1 MNTDVAGAI
10 SGYYKQIYVAIK
22 ELLSLK
28 FENSFVGIE
37 CGADVRV
44 FHSNIKS
51 ESVEVKFHK
60 NKIPLYSNEISK
72 TIYNFYW
79 QSYNDIKLIFYS
91 NTEKPGT
98 NILETNGVEKKTFVL
113 HSLIKYHLIQNKQY
127 KEKISKHFKQCG
139 IFCNQCTTFYCNNC
153 ITNFVRQNI
162 DFYPSAFKEIIDI
175 NENVN
180 IDEFTYKIQLLF
192 EDKDKIESIACIKG
206 ELLKLL
212 KDNFKRYTRGL
223 DDFVLEAII
232 QKIAISFFDT
242 TVFNSIIKNKETLD
256 YQNHKK
262 LSRENVIEFIKNYT
276 DFLYEYKADVL
287 ELKILDL
294 VEEANLDKE
303 KILFKFKQEYND
315 YLISKKTNHIYNSS
329 SIKEYFKQIGMRF
342 KTEAKGNEVVKRFI
356 LYNEGLGLI
365 AYLMTLKI
373 NELSIFEDK
382 LFIRANFDKFLFIK
396 NEGYYEYKF
405 ISKYVNKHKKS
416 ENEFYRYAQIGDISL
431 LETISENCLTP
442 SIKIDKLGDLISLDE
457 YQKINKIHSG
467 TISKLKDV
475 VSSNANILII
485 SSPSINKKPFLNAL
499 ISTIPHN
506 LSSLIIAEDITSL
519 PKVGLQNQF
528 VIVDSLKED
537 YESNIVKLS
546 SIVGI
551 NDKCI
556 ALIDNYK
563 LDHNI
568 IHKHQVLLLNKAKSL
583 ITLLHRDPKNFRSK
597 MTFEEINKE
606 LSRFKKK
613 DFSMFDYFIILDN
626 YYVQKNKQDV
636 IRIIGKKK
644 KY

>member
-1 MNTDVAGAI
+1 M
-10 SGYYKQIYVAIK
+10 
-22 ELLSLK
+22 
-28 FENSFVGIE
+28 
-37 CGADVRV
+37 
-44 FHSNIKS
+44 
-51 ESVEVKFHK
+51 KFHK
-60 NKIPLYSNEISK
+60 NKIPLYSYEISK

-79 QSYNDIKLIFYS
+79 QSYDDIKLIFYS
-91 NTEKPGT
+91 NTEKPRS
-98 NILETNGVEKKTFVL
+98 NIFEKNGVLKKTFIL
-113 HSLIKYHLIQNKQY
+113 HSLIKYHFNLNKQN
-127 KEKISKHFKQCG
+127 KEKISKHIKRSG
-139 IFCNQCTTFYCNNC
+139 ISCNECTTFYCNNC

-162 DFYPSAFKEIIDI
+162 DFYPSAFKELIDI

-180 IDEFTYKIQLLF
+180 IDEFTYKIQFVF
-192 EDKDKIESIACIKG
+192 EDKGKIESIAFIKG

-223 DDFVLEAII
+223 DDFILEAII

-262 LSRENVIEFIKNYT
+262 LSRENVIEFINNYT
-276 DFLYEYKADVL
+276 DFLYEYKTDVL
-287 ELKILDL
+287 ELEILEL

-303 KILFKFKQEYND
+303 KILFKFKQEYKE
-315 YLISKKTNHIYNSS
+315 YLKSKKFIHIYNSS
-329 SIKEYFKQIGMRF
+329 SIKEYFKKNGMRF

-373 NELSIFEDK
+373 NQLSIFEDK

-396 NEGYYEYKF
+396 NERYYEYKF
-405 ISKYVNKHKKS
+405 ISKYVNKNKKS
-416 ENEFYRYAQIGDISL
+416 ENDFYRYAQIGDISL

-442 SIKIDKLGDLISLDE
+442 SIKIDKLGDLITLDE
-457 YQKINKIHSG
+457 YQKINKIPSDS
-467 TISKLKDV
+467 ISKLKDI
-475 VSSNANILII
+475 VSTNTNILII

-499 ISTIPHN
+499 ISSIPHN
-506 LSSLIIAEDITSL
+506 LSSLIIAEDITTL
-519 PKVGLQNQF
+519 PEVGLQNQF

-537 YESNIVKLS
+537 YETNIVKLS
-546 SIVGI
+546 SMIGI

-556 ALIDNYK
+556 ALIDNYE

-583 ITLLHRDPKNFRSK
+583 ITMLYRNPKKFRGE
-597 MTFEEINKE
+597 MTFEKINKE
-606 LSRFKKK
+606 LSLFKKK

-636 IRIIGKKK
+636 IRIIGKKRNTNSIEDN
-644 KY
+644 Y